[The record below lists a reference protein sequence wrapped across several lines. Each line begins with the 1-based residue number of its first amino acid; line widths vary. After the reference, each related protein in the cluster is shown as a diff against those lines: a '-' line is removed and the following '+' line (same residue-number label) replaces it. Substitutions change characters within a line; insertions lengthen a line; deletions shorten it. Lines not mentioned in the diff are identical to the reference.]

1 MKAALSRG
9 LIFVAVSSADRA
21 SKCWSGADDARVR
34 AALTH
39 VVSKIP
45 GSEKLPV
52 FAFGASSGG
61 SFVGRLPTALKG
73 TNLSVSC
80 LLPQISALD
89 RGSVKSFVSAATEG
103 EKFPPTVFAHMS
115 KDSHTASAVKQQ
127 MVTDLRF
134 QMP

>member
-1 MKAALSRG
+1 MRMLLIVLVQLGSSDPVKASLDADSGRNNPIEVIWETPDAAPKGIFFAAHGCQHSASDFWWSSDETCSGCLGLPEELRIVKAALSRG

-52 FAFGASSGG
+52 FAF
-61 SFVGRLPTALKG
+61 
-73 TNLSVSC
+73 
-80 LLPQISALD
+80 
-89 RGSVKSFVSAATEG
+89 
-103 EKFPPTVFAHMS
+103 
-115 KDSHTASAVKQQ
+115 
-127 MVTDLRF
+127 
-134 QMP
+134 